1 MDRVR
6 PVTFLPSSAALIWVA
21 LISATALLTPAE
33 AQGFENVELGV
44 GVVAQVGATFLDS
57 PSDQEVSEG
66 VLPRPEYPGFAGP
79 TAGLGAMIDLR
90 FFDYVGVELDILRQ
104 NDHGSAHMT
113 VKDMTT
119 GTETGF
125 DIEIGHTAWHL
136 PLLLKASLPLL
147 YVRPNLVLGPEFVI
161 PSDPEYDEGS
171 NTSAATFGAVSDSYT
186 LFTIGFGFE
195 IELPAAAPLESVR
208 IPLSL
213 RGSVN
218 PGVSDRRIERS
229 ENLKVGVPDPA
240 APDAYPYPL
249 ENEDYR
255 TSFEYQVVANF
266 GLSLHF

>member
-1 MDRVR
+1 MARVR
-6 PVTFLPSSAALIWVA
+6 LATSLPASAALPWA
-21 LISATALLTPAE
+21 GLIAATALLAPAK
-33 AQGFENVELGV
+33 AQGFENVEVGV
-44 GVVAQVGATFLDS
+44 GIVVQVGATFLDS
-57 PSDQEVSEG
+57 PSDQTVSEG
-66 VLPRPEYPGFAGP
+66 VVPRPEYPGFAGP
-79 TAGLGAMIDLR
+79 TAGAGAMIDLR

-104 NDHGSAHMT
+104 SEHGTASMT
-113 VKDMTT
+113 VRDMANE
-119 GTETGF
+119 TETSF

-147 YVRPNLVLGPEFVI
+147 HVRPNLVLGPEFVF
-161 PSDPEYDEGS
+161 PSDAEYEEGT

-195 IELPAAAPLESVR
+195 IEIPAAAPLESVR

-218 PGVSDRRIERS
+218 PGVSDKRSERS
-229 ENLKVGVPDPA
+229 ENLRVGEPDPDA
-240 APDAYPYPL
+240 AGAYPHPL
-249 ENEDYR
+249 VNEDYR